1 MFDRSLSLSLFFFF
15 FGKNKDKQVKTVCAH
30 DEWAEQ
36 V

>member
-1 MFDRSLSLSLFFFF
+1 MFDRSLSLSFF